1 MDDFKVLN
9 VLRGKVRE
17 RIVSISEAVANG
29 TGKSFDEYR
38 NLCGVI
44 TGLALAERDLLDL
57 HNAMEQNDE

>member
-9 VLRGKVRE
+9 VLRSKFRE

-29 TGKSFDEYR
+29 TCKSFDEYR

-44 TGLALAERDLLDL
+44 NGLALAERDLLDL